1 MSPVDEQDRLS
12 QLMRADSVSKDGTRA
27 HVRNKSQLRQLKA
40 IARDCLSAAPFGVAG
55 SLNGCRHSTTIVKPL

>member
-1 MSPVDEQDRLS
+1 
-12 QLMRADSVSKDGTRA
+12 MRADSVSKDGTRA